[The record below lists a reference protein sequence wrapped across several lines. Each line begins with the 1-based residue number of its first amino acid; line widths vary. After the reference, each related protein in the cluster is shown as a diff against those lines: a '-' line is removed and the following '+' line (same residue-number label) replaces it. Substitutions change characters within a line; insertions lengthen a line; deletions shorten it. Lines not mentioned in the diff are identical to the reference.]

1 MNCETMS
8 TIINFHLLN
17 IGTARFASLLLT
29 KNGVQ
34 LLWDVPKK
42 KVFSFYPI
50 SDKKMHSFLPLTK

>member
-17 IGTARFASLLLT
+17 IGAARFASLLLT

-42 KVFSFYPI
+42 KVFFI
-50 SDKKMHSFLPLTK
+50 LPHLW